1 MRRLIHTPEG
11 VRDIYG
17 QECDKKRYLQ
27 RQIEKLLRSYGYQ
40 SIETPSFE
48 FFEVFGKEV
57 GTIASRNLYKF
68 FDRDGN
74 TLVLR
79 PDFTP
84 SVARAA
90 SMYFAEEPMPIRLCY
105 AGSVFI
111 NNSSYQGRLKEST
124 QMGVELLNDDSPQAD
139 AELVALV
146 VSIMKRAGLQEFQIS
161 IGAADFFRSLV
172 EEAQMQ
178 EETVAQLR
186 KLLTI
191 KNRFGAQE
199 LIEKLQLPSHLEEA
213 FRQIPELFGTVDV
226 LAKARELTS
235 NEKALLA
242 IERLEKIYEI
252 LTFYGCQSYV
262 SFDLSLLSNYEYY
275 TGILFQAYTY
285 GSGDAVIKGGRYD
298 KLLGK
303 FGKQSPAVG
312 FAVETDALLS
322 AIERQKLPLPLEDI
336 KIMLLYPE
344 KLEQAAIRWACQ
356 WREQNHDVACL
367 RMEADRSLEDYV
379 SYGRRNQFRTIVQ
392 LQSQTQALVC
402 HLADGSRET
411 LNLEEEPGRSG
422 EHRGHQQSDAVETE
436 GKKGAAACDI

>member
-1 MRRLIHTPEG
+1 MKRLIHTPEG

-48 FFEVFGKEV
+48 FFEVFGKEM

-68 FDRDGN
+68 FDREGN

-90 SMYFAEEPMPIRLCY
+90 SMYFAEEPMPLRLCY

-124 QMGVELLNDDSPQAD
+124 QMGVELINDDSPEAD
-139 AELVALV
+139 AELIALV
-146 VSIMKRAGLQEFQIS
+146 VSIMKRAGLQEFQVS

-199 LIEKLQLPSHLEEA
+199 LIEKLRLPASLEEA
-213 FRQIPELFGTVDV
+213 FRQMPELFGSAEV
-226 LAKARELTS
+226 LTKARALTG
-235 NEKALLA
+235 NEDALAA
-242 IERLEKIYEI
+242 IQRLEKIYEI

-275 TGILFQAYTY
+275 TGILFQAFTY

-298 KLLGK
+298 KLLEK
-303 FGKQSPAVG
+303 FGKKSAAVG

-322 AIERQKLPLPLEDI
+322 AIERQKLALPLEDI
-336 KIMLLYPE
+336 KIMVLYPE
-344 KLEQAAIRWACQ
+344 TLEKEAIHYACQ
-356 WREQNHDVACL
+356 WRAENHDVACL
-367 RMEADRSLEDYV
+367 RQEPGQDLEDYIA
-379 SYGRRNQFRTIVQ
+379 YGRRNQFRTIVS
-392 LQSQTQALVC
+392 LQSQTQALV
-402 HLADGSRET
+402 
-411 LNLEEEPGRSG
+411 LNLAEGERKILNLAEGAEE
-422 EHRGHQQSDAVETE
+422 
-436 GKKGAAACDI
+436 KGSASCDI